1 MKKLF
6 TIDDFM
12 VAFISAL
19 GYGFSETIAQ
29 LSGWSELMC
38 IVACFAVGIAAEEII
53 SRIVF
58 SKSVQKSKRNRV
70 FTYIVILLIFLA
82 GQYISTRW
90 MGVSMLEYLEEEF
103 AFVVGLPILGLIVN
117 LIIRWYRVRKIRGLY
132 GDGNEGYVFD
142 LKDKDVE
149 ETNGQNQLITGEY
162 DANCAVKTK
171 TGVYIGEKNKETIC
185 YLGIPYAKPPV
196 GALRWKAPEPLPAS
210 ETVYE
215 ARNFGASAIQVE
227 HKGSIIRHH
236 RQSEDCLTL
245 NIAVGAQK
253 TESKKPVLVL
263 FHNGDFTSGSPVD
276 PLMYGDR
283 FTASHPDI
291 VFVSFHYRLGI
302 FGFIDFSEVP
312 GGESCPDAM
321 NLGLLDQIAALE
333 WIKENIAAFG
343 GDPEQITVLGFES
356 GATSICLLSV
366 CERAKGLFQKAFI
379 FNGSPASAYDTPEGA
394 RALAREL
401 LKETQTTTMEELMR
415 LDTDSL
421 KNAAQKLWGNMC
433 APTCDGVLIPAD
445 VYRAFEDEAAS
456 GIEFIVGIPS
466 QIAQVFKSFVGNQ
479 KTIDAVFA
487 AMADMQNYMDDS
499 MANTVRAYIEKQT
512 AASSDLEA
520 KSKLVD
526 QWLALCLYRT
536 AARLSGGGNHVRLL
550 YWDEKPL
557 IENLG
562 SGTVDV
568 VATLLGNGEA
578 LQMYGNVINADLS
591 ETLQTLLHKYI
602 TGEALELYHNEIGGL
617 DALEWKT
624 FPQALIVSDG
634 KLLCDTLEE
643 RITEVKGLLE
653 FVTNR

>member
-19 GYGFSETIAQ
+19 GYGFGETIAQ

-103 AFVVGLPILGLIVN
+103 AYVVGLPILGLIVN

-149 ETNGQNQLITGEY
+149 ETNGQNQLITGAY
-162 DANCAVKTK
+162 DASCAVKTK
-171 TGVYIGEKNKETIC
+171 TGVYVGEKNKETIC

-263 FHNGDFTSGSPVD
+263 FHNGDFTSGSSVD

-445 VYRAFEDEAAS
+445 VYRAFEDGAAS

-499 MANTVRAYIEKQT
+499 TANTVRAYIEKQT

>member
-19 GYGFSETIAQ
+19 GYGFGETIAQ

-445 VYRAFEDEAAS
+445 VYRAFEDGAAS

-499 MANTVRAYIEKQT
+499 TANTVRAYIEKQT

>member
-19 GYGFSETIAQ
+19 GYGFGETIAQ

-103 AFVVGLPILGLIVN
+103 AYVVGLPILGLIVN

-149 ETNGQNQLITGEY
+149 ETNGQNQLITGAY
-162 DANCAVKTK
+162 DASCAVKTK
-171 TGVYIGEKNKETIC
+171 TGVYVGEKNKETIC

-356 GATSICLLSV
+356 GATSICLLSA

-445 VYRAFEDEAAS
+445 VYRAFEDGAAS

-487 AMADMQNYMDDS
+487 AMADIQNYMDDS
-499 MANTVRAYIEKQT
+499 TANTVRAYIEKQT

-536 AARLSGGGNHVRLL
+536 AARLSRGGNHVRLL

-562 SGTVDV
+562 SGTVDAA
-568 VATLLGNGEA
+568 ATLLGNGEA
-578 LQMYGNVINADLS
+578 LQMYGSVMNADLS
-591 ETLQTLLHKYI
+591 ETLQTLLHKYV

>member
-526 QWLALCLYRT
+526 QWLALCLYRI

>member
-19 GYGFSETIAQ
+19 GYGFGETIAQ

-103 AFVVGLPILGLIVN
+103 AYVVGLPILGLIVN

-149 ETNGQNQLITGEY
+149 ETNGQNQLITGAY
-162 DANCAVKTK
+162 DASCAVKTK
-171 TGVYIGEKNKETIC
+171 TGVYVGEKNKETIC

-445 VYRAFEDEAAS
+445 VYRAFEDGAAS

-499 MANTVRAYIEKQT
+499 TANTVRAYIEKQT

-562 SGTVDV
+562 SGTVDAA
-568 VATLLGNGEA
+568 ATLLGNGEA
-578 LQMYGNVINADLS
+578 LQMYGSVMNADLS
-591 ETLQTLLHKYI
+591 ETLQTLLHKYV
-602 TGEALELYHNEIGGL
+602 TGEALELYRNEIGGL
-617 DALEWKT
+617 DALAWKT